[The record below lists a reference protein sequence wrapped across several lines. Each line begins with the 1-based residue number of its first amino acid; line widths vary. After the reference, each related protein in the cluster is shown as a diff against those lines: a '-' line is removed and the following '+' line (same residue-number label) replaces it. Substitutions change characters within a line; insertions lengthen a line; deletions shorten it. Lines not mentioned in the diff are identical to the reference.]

1 MGILT
6 EQGVDLP
13 ITPDGPVVRTVDQ
26 NLVRKAFYA
35 GTPADEGTPERK
47 GHFRRQ
53 KFLRALD
60 WAEDEQLI
68 GITEIDGVTYLWLTR
83 PGEEESKN

>member
-1 MGILT
+1 MAILVD
-6 EQGVDLP
+6 QGVDLP
-13 ITPDGPVVRTVDQ
+13 IAPNGPTVRMVDQ
-26 NLVRKAFYA
+26 NLVRKSFYA
-35 GTPADEGTPERK
+35 CTPADEGTPEQK

-68 GITEIDGVTYLWLTR
+68 GITEIEGVTYLWLTR
-83 PGEEESKN
+83 PNEEKDEI